1 MFSRP
6 DHHHQRAREHA
17 PASPALFDASNSP
30 IDAQSHLLTH
40 HKHLESLLDSVL
52 ATLTLIQTTETET
65 NSAPPYSPHSVA
77 VFHLITRKISSQITP
92 PRRETTPAPPAGSL
106 FRPPNN
112 DTAAPQPQLQ
122 HDPPLHVTRP
132 QARERPSCVVIRFD
146 REPAHLPRPVK
157 RSPAAL
163 YEAASAALSSVSPNR
178 LLAGIAW
185 TKGDKM
191 SLHPDLDTCTPK
203 VLASHFETIWAA
215 ICPLLGLS
223 DDRLEINFRL
233 KFPPPMFDT
242 DEKWHSV
249 VFHGV
254 PFPRTDLNEYITHDR
269 VDSWITSASSKGRLR
284 EFSILSRP
292 ITANGYEIPQDTGP
306 TSVSVF
312 PGRCRASCSA
322 WWLHVRRSLSSL
334 SLPTKTS
341 QPFTCP
347 ILMILCSHLIF
358 LSTVHTSA
366 HPLLRGA

>member
-1 MFSRP
+1 MQSWPPLRCLNLRRGGMFSRP

-92 PRRETTPAPPAGSL
+92 PHRETTPAPPAGESPSPPL
-106 FRPPNN
+106 ATYATVTDPSTTEPNN
-112 DTAAPQPQLQ
+112 DTAAPQLQ
-122 HDPPLHVTRP
+122 HDPPPPLHITRP

-185 TKGDKM
+185 TKGDNI
-191 SLHPDLDTCTPK
+191 SLHPDLDTCTPE

-223 DDRLEINFRL
+223 DDRL
-233 KFPPPMFDT
+233 PPMFDT

-269 VDSWITSASSKGRLR
+269 VNSWVTSASSQGRLR

-292 ITANGYEIPQDTGP
+292 TDMKSHKTLAL
-306 TSVSVF
+306 
-312 PGRCRASCSA
+312 R
-322 WWLHVRRSLSSL
+322 LSLSSQADAERL
-334 SLPTKTS
+334 V
-341 QPFTCP
+341 QHGGYMFGAACRV
-347 ILMILCSHLIF
+347 SHYR
-358 LSTVHTSA
+358 
-366 HPLLRGA
+366 PKLRSPSPAQSP